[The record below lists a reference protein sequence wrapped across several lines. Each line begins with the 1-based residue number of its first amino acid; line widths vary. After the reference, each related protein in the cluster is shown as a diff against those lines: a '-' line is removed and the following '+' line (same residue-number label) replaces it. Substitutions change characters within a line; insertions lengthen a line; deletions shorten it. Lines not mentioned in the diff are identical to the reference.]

1 VVLGGEGRLRGEV
14 SGYTIAIPF
23 CDAADWKNP
32 FSAPLSPVHVKPA
45 R

>member
-1 VVLGGEGRLRGEV
+1 MREDERGDV
-14 SGYTIAIPF
+14 SGYTIAIP
-23 CDAADWKNP
+23 CLEAVAWKNP